1 MNYETKYLI
10 EKLNLRRL
18 YEEGGYYRETYR
30 SEESI
35 LINPLDDPDYKNKLC
50 CLSEI
55 GNDDDDDGSTN
66 LRPIF
71 TLIYYLLDGD
81 QFSAF
86 HKVRFDEIWHFYKG
100 STVSLYLLTDSKK
113 ILSVRLGNNLDNNEH
128 FHYVIK
134 GNTWFAAEINDK
146 SSYSLIGCSVSP
158 GFDFKDFELGSKSG
172 LKKIYPQHEFIID
185 KLSRQ

>member
-1 MNYETKYLI
+1 MNSEAKYLI
-10 EKLNLRRL
+10 EKLNLRKL

-35 LINPLDDPDYKNKLC
+35 LINSFDNPDHKNKLC

-55 GNDDDDDGSTN
+55 SDDDDGSTN

-113 ILSVRLGNNLDNNEH
+113 TLSVRLGNNLDNNEH
-128 FHYVIK
+128 IHYVIK

-158 GFDFKDFELGSKSG
+158 GFDFKDFEIGSKSG

>member
-1 MNYETKYLI
+1 MYIRNSYFNLKHNSLIIKYTKICVNSEAKYLI
-10 EKLNLRRL
+10 EKLNLRKL

-35 LINPLDDPDYKNKLC
+35 LINSFDNPDYKNKLC

-55 GNDDDDDGSTN
+55 SDDDDGSTN

-113 ILSVRLGNNLDNNEH
+113 
-128 FHYVIK
+128 
-134 GNTWFAAEINDK
+134 T
-146 SSYSLIGCSVSP
+146 
-158 GFDFKDFELGSKSG
+158 
-172 LKKIYPQHEFIID
+172 IIRSIR
-185 KLSRQ
+185 K

>member
-1 MNYETKYLI
+1 VNYETKYLI

-35 LINPLDDPDYKNKLC
+35 LINSLDDPDHKNKLC

-55 GNDDDDDGSTN
+55 GNDDDDGSTN

-128 FHYVIK
+128 IHYVIK
-134 GNTWFAAEINDK
+134 GNTWFAAEVNDK